1 MAGWARRIEGEIIPS
16 GRLGKTIL
24 LMRQEIGVVGGI
36 FPWNFPFFLIARKMA
51 PALFMGN
58 TIIVKPSIE
67 TLHNAS
73 IFAKIV
79 ANIGLL
85 KGVFNIVFGYGSTTG
100 RAIYDD
106 RDVGLLS
113 FTGSVDTGARIM
125 AAITKNITKVNLE
138 LGGKAPAIVAYLSK
152 ERMRRLISVVA
163 NGSVDLRPLVT
174 HTYQLDD
181 IEKAYELFANQ
192 CDGVMKVAIKTGV

>member
-67 TLHNAS
+67 TPLNAS

-100 RAIYDD
+100 QAIYDD

-138 LGGKAPAIVAYLSK
+138 L
-152 ERMRRLISVVA
+152 
-163 NGSVDLRPLVT
+163 
-174 HTYQLDD
+174 
-181 IEKAYELFANQ
+181 
-192 CDGVMKVAIKTGV
+192 

>member
-1 MAGWARRIEGEIIPS
+1 
-16 GRLGKTIL
+16 
-24 LMRQEIGVVGGI
+24 
-36 FPWNFPFFLIARKMA
+36 
-51 PALFMGN
+51 MGN

-100 RAIYDD
+100 RAICDD

-113 FTGSVDTGARIM
+113 FTCSVDTGARIM

-152 ERMRRLISVVA
+152 ERMRRLMSVVA

-192 CDGVMKVAIKTGV
+192 RDGVMKVAIKTGV